1 MKTRDLLLC
10 ALAYC
15 SAAAAKKEDI
25 EYVAEHLAEIPM
37 DNRYATLPVWTATT
51 AMPDDGWTFAAQG
64 SLSQAGS
71 GDLEVAG
78 PMFSFAASRA
88 LSSRWAV
95 TALGFADVLALS
107 GGDER
112 DLQTLFAPST
122 PIARPVAASFD
133 GLDGSVNHYGVGLA
147 FSATSERG
155 WLGAHRWVAGLLFES
170 VDLRDYRWNFTI
182 LEGPDAGTRGQID
195 FINDYR
201 HFTPFAG
208 LQIVRER
215 GNWIFSPH
223 ALFALPL
230 PRRGWVGHIQT
241 DEFDIRGDTADVGNG
256 KHFGDPSLTLGF
268 DITYRPAHLSLDV
281 GTVLTQALIE
291 PIVHKGID
299 RNWALSV
306 RWQH

>member
-1 MKTRDLLLC
+1 
-10 ALAYC
+10 
-15 SAAAAKKEDI
+15 
-25 EYVAEHLAEIPM
+25 M

-51 AMPDDGWTFAAQG
+51 ANPDDGWTFAAQG
-64 SLSQAGS
+64 SFSQAGS

-78 PMFSFAASRA
+78 PMLSFAVSRA
-88 LSSRWAV
+88 LASRWTV
-95 TALGFADVLALS
+95 TALGFADKLNLS

-122 PIARPVAASFD
+122 PIARQVAASFD
-133 GLDGSVNHYGVGLA
+133 VLDGRVNHYGAGFAL
-147 FSATSERG
+147 STTSDRG
-155 WLGAHRWVAGLLFES
+155 WLGAHRWVAGLLYES
-170 VDLRDYRWNFTI
+170 VELRDYRWNFTI

-195 FINDYR
+195 FDNDYR

-208 LQIVRER
+208 LQIERER
-215 GNWIFSPH
+215 GDWSFSPH

-230 PRRGWVGHIQT
+230 PRRGVVGHIQT
-241 DEFDIRGDTADVGNG
+241 DEFDIHGDTAEAGTG

-268 DITYRPAHLSLDV
+268 DITYRPAHLSVDV

-291 PIVHKGID
+291 PYVHKGID
-299 RNWALSV
+299 RSWVLSV

>member
-1 MKTRDLLLC
+1 VKTRTLLLC

-37 DNRYATLPVWTATT
+37 DDRYATLPVWTATT

-64 SLSQAGS
+64 SFSQAGS

-241 DEFDIRGDTADVGNG
+241 DEFDIRGKQSKIKLWTADRAKVA
-256 KHFGDPSLTLGF
+256 S
-268 DITYRPAHLSLDV
+268 S
-281 GTVLTQALIE
+281 
-291 PIVHKGID
+291 
-299 RNWALSV
+299 
-306 RWQH
+306 